1 MWLDREQDQR
11 AAHDRLVLR
20 FNYPKGF
27 NPMNEY
33 QYNWVAFWANSHN
46 KVRLIQAKLN
56 DGEIGGEVD
65 RHLARY
71 CEHLETKF
79 PGTKVTYSTEV
90 DRGSCASYLVDLD
103 TNEYLLWAALMEE
116 DCCVV

>member
-1 MWLDREQDQR
+1 MTE
-11 AAHDRLVLR
+11 H
-20 FNYPKGF
+20 
-27 NPMNEY
+27 

-71 CEHLETKF
+71 CEHLETRF
-79 PGTKVTYSTEV
+79 PGTRVTYTTEV